1 MMHAPDPSI
10 QPLQFYT
17 TAPYPC
23 SYLADLQARSKVAI
37 PANAITSC
45 TYSQLVDQG
54 FRRSGT
60 FVYKPDCQSCQACT
74 SLRIDVKNFTPDRT
88 QRRVWKRLQNLSTK
102 LLPLTWNE
110 EHYLLYKD
118 YQAQRHDL
126 QQDDHAVRAQYAQ
139 FLLSSQVDSRLIEF
153 RDPNTQALKIV
164 ALCDMLDQG
173 LSAVYTFF
181 SPDSTESLGT
191 YAILWQIHLC
201 ESLGLP
207 WLYLGYWIEQSRKM
221 AYKTRFT
228 PYQLLQNGS
237 WSAP

>member
-1 MMHAPDPSI
+1 MMHAPDPTV

-17 TAPYPC
+17 TAPYIC
-23 SYLADLQARSKVAI
+23 SYLPKRQARSKVAV
-37 PANAITSC
+37 PADAISSS

-60 FVYKPDCQSCQACT
+60 FVYKPNCQQCKACT
-74 SLRIDVKNFTPDRT
+74 SLRIDVHNFKADRT
-88 QRRVWKRLQNLSTK
+88 QRRVWKRLQHLSVQ
-102 LLPLTWNE
+102 LLPLAWNE
-110 EHYLLYKD
+110 EHYLLYRD

-126 QQDDHAVRAQYAQ
+126 HQDDHEVRAQYAQ

-153 RDPNTQALKIV
+153 RDPETQALKIV

-201 ESLGLP
+201 QSLGLP

>member
-1 MMHAPDPSI
+1 MMHAPDPHT

-23 SYLADLQARSKVAI
+23 SYLAGLQARSTVAV
-37 PANAITSC
+37 PANAITSRL
-45 TYSQLVDQG
+45 YSQLVDQG

-60 FVYKPDCQSCQACT
+60 FVYKPSCATCHACT
-74 SLRIDVKNFTPDRT
+74 SLRIDVQHFRADRT
-88 QRRVWKRLQNLSTK
+88 QRRVWKRLQHLTVQV
-102 LLPLTWNE
+102 LPLTWKE
-110 EHYLLYKD
+110 DHYLLYRE

-126 QQDDHAVRAQYAQ
+126 HQDDHEVRAQYAQ

-153 RDPNTQALKIV
+153 RDPHTHALKIV

-181 SPDSTESLGT
+181 SPNSTESLGT
-191 YAILWQIHLC
+191 YAILWQVHLC
-201 ESLGLP
+201 QTLGLP

-228 PYQLLQNGS
+228 PYQLLQDGS